1 MTDYPNTLRALK
13 LAADEAW
20 AAYYAQGLNNVQQ
33 DMDRAIL
40 ADLTARRLLKAYAAA
55 KAAYDQAAD
64 EYLAGTGLC
73 K

>member
-1 MTDYPNTLRALK
+1 MTEYPDTLRALK
-13 LAADEAW
+13 LAAEEAQAKFYAYKAPEGLGVDESIA
-20 AAYYAQGLNNVQQ
+20 
-33 DMDRAIL
+33 
-40 ADLTARRLLKAYAAA
+40 ADLTYRRLLRACAAA

>member
-13 LAADEAW
+13 EAADEARIRFH
-20 AAYYAQGLNNVQQ
+20 AYKAPEGVGV
-33 DMDRAIL
+33 DESIA
-40 ADLTARRLLKAYAAA
+40 ADLTYRRLLRACSAS

-64 EYLAGTGLC
+64 EYLAGCGLC